1 MTPPLML
8 WAAAFVWTC
17 AFEFPVYF
25 AVLSRSRPERS
36 VLRIVV
42 AALTAQWATHPALW
56 YKVPRF
62 DPYWAWVSVAEVGV
76 TLVEI
81 LVVKRIAGVTWL
93 QATLASVAANTFS
106 TLAGLQMVPWLA
118 EAWTA

>member
-1 MTPPLML
+1 MTPPVML

-25 AVLSRSRPERS
+25 AVLHRSRPAGG
-36 VLRIVV
+36 VPRIVTTALV
-42 AALTAQWATHPALW
+42 AQAVTHPVLW
-56 YKVPRF
+56 YAVPQF
-62 DPYWAWVSVAEVGV
+62 DPYWAWVAVAEVGV
-76 TLVEI
+76 TATEVI
-81 LVVKRIAGVTWL
+81 VVWTIADVSWL
-93 QATLASVAANTFS
+93 RAAFASVAANTFS

>member
-1 MTPPLML
+1 ML

-25 AVLSRSRPERS
+25 GILRHSRPERG
-36 VLRIVV
+36 VLRLVV

-56 YKVPRF
+56 YRVPRF
-62 DPYWAWVSVAEVGV
+62 EPYWAWVSVAEVGV
-76 TLVEI
+76 TVVEI
-81 LVVKRIAGVTWL
+81 LVVKRIARVTWSR
-93 QATLASVAANTFS
+93 AAVASVAANTLS

-118 EAWTA
+118 EAWTR

>member
-8 WAAAFVWTC
+8 WAAAFAWTC

-25 AVLSRSRPERS
+25 AILQRARPARG

-42 AALTAQWATHPALW
+42 AALSAQWATHPALW

-62 DPYWAWVSVAEVGV
+62 EPYWAWVAIAEVGV
-76 TLVEI
+76 TVVEI
-81 LVVKRIAGVTWL
+81 VVVKQLARVTW
-93 QATLASVAANTFS
+93 ARAAVASVAANTCS
-106 TLAGLQMVPWLA
+106 TVAGLQMVPWLA
-118 EAWTA
+118 EAWRA